1 MRLVGWL
8 ERTHVL
14 ERWLLRLLDRQCQRC
29 HNPKLHPEPGLN
41 TPCLHPLPKGNRSY
55 RALKELEDFDQVFR
69 PGQVAAQGD
78 AVGSGGRLEKHLAE
92 RAAGVRFLLD
102 CCGRS
107 CPLLPPRM
115 EGVDERSAGAERLL
129 GEAFLAEMPVVG
141 GSAFLEASA
150 NSEPVLPSV
159 SRLSG
164 WNWARAA

>member
-1 MRLVGWL
+1 
-8 ERTHVL
+8 
-14 ERWLLRLLDRQCQRC
+14 
-29 HNPKLHPEPGLN
+29 
-41 TPCLHPLPKGNRSY
+41 
-55 RALKELEDFDQVFR
+55 
-69 PGQVAAQGD
+69 
-78 AVGSGGRLEKHLAE
+78 
-92 RAAGVRFLLD
+92 
-102 CCGRS
+102 
-107 CPLLPPRM
+107 M